1 MTGPLIQGASGSEGE
16 LLTYASTDENN
27 TEINI
32 FTANE
37 PVSWSI
43 TGGEKNLFLID
54 KDTGKLSFKD
64 APDYETIK
72 TLNGTTL
79 EFTTNYSTQSVD
91 KSFFLEVYNKKNQTN
106 KSTPITANNF
116 IQYATDGSYD
126 NTLIHRLV
134 SNFVVQ
140 GGGYTWP
147 TLASNEIGGY
157 PVSYT
162 HLTLPT
168 ICSV

>member
-1 MTGPLIQGASGSEGE
+1 MTAPLIQGASGSEGE

-32 FTANE
+32 VTPNE

-43 TGGEKNLFLID
+43 IGGEKTLFIID

-91 KSFFLEVYNKKNQTN
+91 NSFF
-106 KSTPITANNF
+106 
-116 IQYATDGSYD
+116 
-126 NTLIHRLV
+126 
-134 SNFVVQ
+134 
-140 GGGYTWP
+140 
-147 TLASNEIGGY
+147 
-157 PVSYT
+157 
-162 HLTLPT
+162 
-168 ICSV
+168 